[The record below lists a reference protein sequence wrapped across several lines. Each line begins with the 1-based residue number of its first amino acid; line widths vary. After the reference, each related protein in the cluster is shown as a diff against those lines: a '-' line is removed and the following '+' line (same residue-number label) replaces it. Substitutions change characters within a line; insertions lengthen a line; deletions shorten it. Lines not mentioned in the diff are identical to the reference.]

1 MNGEPLAIDIHGLRV
16 FAYHG
21 VREHEKEQGQTF
33 LIDVRI
39 VPRGARACE
48 TDGLA
53 DTVSYSQVSDV
64 VVQVAT
70 TRRFDLIER
79 LAAVIGD
86 TLLARFPLRTVVI
99 TVHKPE
105 APVKHE
111 FADIS
116 VRVTRTSVR
125 DL

>member
-1 MNGEPLAIDIHGLRV
+1 MNGEPLAIDIQGLRV

-21 VREHEKEQGQTF
+21 VREHEKENGQQF
-33 LIDVRI
+33 LIDVRL

-48 TDGLA
+48 TDRLA
-53 DTVSYSQVSDV
+53 DAVSYSEVSDV

-116 VRVTRTSVR
+116 VTVTRTTVR